1 MKEALVF
8 VGYLEEVFSE
18 CKKFDE
24 FEIIL
29 IAEKYPQIK
38 ADIKLDRVFIVSDY
52 TCKECISKVVDRINN
67 KFNIRSIYA
76 NVEWAVN
83 VCGYIRDKYNIE
95 GTDEDTAILTR
106 DKYKMKQKFHEGGVK
121 TAEVS
126 LLQEKEDA
134 RKFAESYGFP
144 VVVKPR
150 NGSAT
155 VNTFLIKNESEL
167 DDSLERIEDQ
177 LDNFIIE
184 SFNSGEEYH
193 CDSIVVN
200 GEVCFSSVGKYY
212 TNCIDTVNT
221 ERPVAAVIFPD
232 TSNNPIVNKIKE
244 LNKKVVKV
252 LGIKTSVCH
261 LEVFENNGE
270 LVVGEIASRL
280 GGGPLIGR
288 AIESASGIN
297 MYRKFIEIGLS
308 KDLDVDI
315 SKHQYGG
322 YVALPYKKG
331 TIHKISKVDDFK
343 EIKLDT
349 ILINYKEGDVISQN
363 RNTACRTGYAIV
375 HGESYDEV
383 KDKLIHIYTSFDL
396 QMEEPK
402 INLFSIF

>member
-1 MKEALVF
+1 M
-8 VGYLEEVFSE
+8 GYLEEVFSA
-18 CKKFDE
+18 CKEFNE

-38 ADIKLDRVFIVSDY
+38 SDIKLDRVYIVSDY
-52 TCKECISKVVDRINN
+52 TCKECISKVVDRVN
-67 KFNIRSIYA
+67 KEFYIKSIYA
-76 NVEWAVN
+76 NVEWAVI

-95 GTDEDTAILTR
+95 GTDEVTAILTR
-106 DKYKMKQKFHEGGVK
+106 DKYKMKQKFHEGGIK
-121 TAEVS
+121 TAEVG
-126 LLQEKEDA
+126 LLKEKEDA
-134 RKFAESYGFP
+134 RKFADEYGFP

-155 VNTFLIKNESEL
+155 VNTFLIKDEFEL
-167 DDSLERIEDQ
+167 NDSLERIQDQ
-177 LDNFIIE
+177 LEIFIIE
-184 SFNSGEEYH
+184 SFNPGEEYH

-212 TNCIDTVNT
+212 TNCIDTINT
-221 ERPVAAVIFPD
+221 EKPVAAVIFPD
-232 TSNNPIVNKIKE
+232 ILNNPLVDKIKE

-252 LGIKTSVCH
+252 LGIKKSICH
-261 LEVFENNGE
+261 LEVFENNGD

-288 AIESASGIN
+288 AIESAYGIN
-297 MYRKFIEIGLS
+297 MYKKFVEIGLS
-308 KDLDVDI
+308 EDLDIEI
-315 SKHQYGG
+315 SKHQYSG

-331 TIHKISKVDDFK
+331 TIRKISKEDEFNDK
-343 EIKLDT
+343 KLDT
-349 ILINYKEGDVISQN
+349 IFINYNEGDVISQN

-375 HGESYDEV
+375 HGDSFDEV
-383 KDKLIHIYTSFDL
+383 NDELIHIYTSFDL

>member
-1 MKEALVF
+1 LKEALVF

-24 FEIIL
+24 YEIIL
-29 IAEKYPQIK
+29 IAEKYPEAK
-38 ADIKLDRVFIVSDY
+38 ADIKLDKVYIVSDY
-52 TCKECISKVVDRINN
+52 TCKECISEVIDKI
-67 KFNIRSIYA
+67 KKEFKIRSIYA

-83 VCGYIRDKYNIE
+83 VCGYIRDKYSIE
-95 GTDEDTAILTR
+95 GLDENTAILTR
-106 DKYKMKQKFHEGGVK
+106 DKYKMKQRFHEGGIN

-134 RKFAESYGFP
+134 RKFSEKYSFP
-144 VVVKPR
+144 VIVKPR

-155 VNTFLIKNESEL
+155 VNTFLINNEEEL
-167 DDSLERIEDQ
+167 NDYLEKIDNQ
-177 LDNFIIE
+177 LGKYIIE
-184 SFNSGEEYH
+184 SFNPGEEYH

-212 TNCIDTVNT
+212 TNCIDTINT
-221 ERPVAAVIFPD
+221 EKPVAAVIFPD
-232 TSNNPIVNKIKE
+232 TSNNPIVDKIKE
-244 LNKKVVKV
+244 LNKKVIKV

-261 LEVFENNGE
+261 LEVFENNGD

-288 AIESASGIN
+288 AIESAYGIN
-297 MYRKFIEIGLS
+297 MYKKFIELGLS
-308 KDLDVDI
+308 EDVDI
-315 SKHQYGG
+315 DISKNQYSG
-322 YVALPYKKG
+322 YVAFPYKKG
-331 TIHKISKVDDFK
+331 VIRKISKAEDFD

-375 HGESYDEV
+375 HGDSFEEV
-383 KDKLIHIYTSFDL
+383 KDELLQIYTSFDL
-396 QMEEPK
+396 TMEEPK
-402 INLFSIF
+402 INLYSIF

>member
-18 CKKFDE
+18 CKNFDE

-29 IAEKYPQIK
+29 IAEKQPQIK
-38 ADIKLDRVFIVSDY
+38 ADIKLDKVFIVSDY
-52 TCKECISKVVDRINN
+52 TCKECISEVIDKIN
-67 KFNIRSIYA
+67 KEFKIRSIYA

-95 GTDEDTAILTR
+95 GIDEDTAILTR
-106 DKYKMKQKFHEGGVK
+106 DKYKMKQRFHEGGIK

-134 RKFAESYGFP
+134 RKFAEAYDFP

-167 DDSLERIEDQ
+167 DASLDRIGDALEK
-177 LDNFIIE
+177 FIIE
-184 SFNSGEEYH
+184 SFNPGEEYH

-212 TNCIDTVNT
+212 TNCIDTVTT
-221 ERPVAAVIFPD
+221 EKPVAAVIFPD
-232 TSNNPIVNKIKE
+232 TSNNPIVDKIKE
-244 LNKKVVKV
+244 LNRKVIKV

-261 LEVFENNGE
+261 LEVFENNGD

-288 AIESASGIN
+288 AIESAYGIN
-297 MYRKFIEIGLS
+297 MYKKFIELGLS
-308 KDLDVDI
+308 EDLDIDI
-315 SKHQYGG
+315 SKHQYSG

-331 TIHKISKVDDFK
+331 TIRKISQAEDFD

-349 ILINYKEGDVISQN
+349 IRINYKEGDVISQN

-375 HGESYDEV
+375 HGDSYDEV
-383 KDKLIHIYTSFDL
+383 KDELIHIYTTFDL